1 MSYQPN
7 VVNKGDIVVINGRTF
22 EVVQDFNALKDKK
35 LKLRMVRNETP
46 RTHFATIDD
55 DLALMERIR
64 RGEGLP
70 KIGK

>member
-7 VVNKGDIVVINGRTF
+7 VVNKGDIVVINGRNF
-22 EVVQDFNALKDKK
+22 EVVQYFNALKDKK
-35 LKLRMVRNETP
+35 LKLRMIGNEAP
-46 RTHFATIDD
+46 RIHFATIDD